1 MQIFL
6 NKSKIAK
13 FEKILKS
20 GKYLLIEQRL
30 SYMYVAETQPSP
42 YNGEIGEIENG
53 ENVSF
58 SRGIFSA
65 LTKIHFKILLLQVI
79 SCCPKKF

>member
-1 MQIFL
+1 M
-6 NKSKIAK
+6 
-13 FEKILKS
+13 
-20 GKYLLIEQRL
+20 
-30 SYMYVAETQPSP
+30 AETQPSP
-42 YNGEIGEIENG
+42 YDGEIGEIENG

-65 LTKIHFKILLLQVI
+65 LTKIDFKILLLQVI